1 MSHQPALNLDQLL
14 QTAAATAHDGNRTAA
29 RAIFLALGREYP
41 DEARVWTGLAAV
53 AADPVEQQMA
63 LERARKVASL
73 GGTSAHTEPIAFTV
87 APQPSGTATP
97 ARTLPPSEAVEATRA
112 PFPLLNLG
120 ALLVILLLLAAV
132 GVTIGRNLGGSAP
145 SAVAP
150 AGTPLLAVIPDPSAP
165 TARPSTFTA
174 TAEVVSV
181 STEAPSLAVSVN
193 PTVEPSTIPSPT
205 VATTAP
211 TLTAPVP
218 SPTVAPTLTAPV
230 PSPTV
235 ATVAP
240 TLTAPVPSPT
250 VATVAP
256 TVAPATPGATATL
269 PLGQIVDYDGWS
281 ATLLR
286 PDYAITLTGP
296 IGDLRPT
303 GQFVLAVIA
312 ISNNSPTARTIP
324 VSLFTLTDSANQS
337 YAPVPGVSTAYLA
350 LYERGQRGD
359 LALEDALD
367 PNSGMRSVPIIFDVP
382 LTVNGLRLT
391 MTGSAGAGWP
401 IGGVAPI
408 TVGP

>member
-1 MSHQPALNLDQLL
+1 M
-14 QTAAATAHDGNRTAA
+14 
-29 RAIFLALGREYP
+29 
-41 DEARVWTGLAAV
+41 
-53 AADPVEQQMA
+53 
-63 LERARKVASL
+63 
-73 GGTSAHTEPIAFTV
+73 
-87 APQPSGTATP
+87 
-97 ARTLPPSEAVEATRA
+97 
-112 PFPLLNLG
+112 
-120 ALLVILLLLAAV
+120 
-132 GVTIGRNLGGSAP
+132 
-145 SAVAP
+145 
-150 AGTPLLAVIPDPSAP
+150 
-165 TARPSTFTA
+165 
-174 TAEVVSV
+174 
-181 STEAPSLAVSVN
+181 
-193 PTVEPSTIPSPT
+193 
-205 VATTAP
+205 
-211 TLTAPVP
+211 
-218 SPTVAPTLTAPV
+218 
-230 PSPTV
+230 
-235 ATVAP
+235 
-240 TLTAPVPSPT
+240 
-250 VATVAP
+250 
-256 TVAPATPGATATL
+256 
-269 PLGQIVDYDGWS
+269 
-281 ATLLR
+281 LR